1 MSNPI
6 APQKKADL
14 YLIRG
19 DSATINFKVNMDI
32 TGYTVFFT
40 AKAVLTAGVITTDTD
55 AVIEVEVT
63 EHTDPTNGETVI
75 PLSPTDTTVTPG
87 TYYYDIQLVKGDV
100 IISIP
105 PRKLIVGYDV
115 TRRTS

>member
-19 DSATINFKVNMDI
+19 DSQSINFSVNMDI
-32 TGYTVFFT
+32 TGYTLFFT
-40 AKAVLTAGVITTDTD
+40 AKSALPTGNDDSD

-63 EHTDPTNGETVI
+63 EHTDPTNGITVI
-75 PLSPTDTTVTPG
+75 PLSATDTNITPG
-87 TYYYDIQLVKGDV
+87 TYYYDIQLVKDGNV
-100 IISIP
+100 ISIP
-105 PRKLIVGYDV
+105 PRKLIVGYDI

>member
-6 APQKKADL
+6 APQKKADI

-19 DSATINFKVNMDI
+19 DSATINFTANMDI
-32 TGYTVFFT
+32 TGYTLFFT
-40 AKAVLTAGVITTDTD
+40 AKAALPTGSDDSD
-55 AVIEVEVT
+55 AAIEVEVT
-63 EHTDPTNGETVI
+63 EHTDPENGITVI
-75 PLSPTDTTVTPG
+75 PLSATDTNITPG
-87 TYYYDIQLVKGDV
+87 TYYYDIQLVSGDNV
-100 IISIP
+100 ISIP